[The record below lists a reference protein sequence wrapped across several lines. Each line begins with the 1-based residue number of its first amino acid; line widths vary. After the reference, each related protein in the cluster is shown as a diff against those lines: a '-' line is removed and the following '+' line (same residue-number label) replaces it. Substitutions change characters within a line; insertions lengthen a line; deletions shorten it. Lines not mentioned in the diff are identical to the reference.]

1 MSDYNTF
8 DFMVTEENDVM
19 LLLYA
24 RNTAPENPHVRLNS
38 AGHTV
43 ELQRNDEDTV
53 TLQEVEDE
61 IFENLTD
68 EETLLVCEIAPT
80 ENDDES
86 EIIYTYEAEIKE

>member
-8 DFMVTEENDVM
+8 DFMVTDENDVM

-24 RNTAPENPHVRLNS
+24 RDTAPENPQVRLNS
-38 AGHTV
+38 AGHSV
-43 ELQRNDEDTV
+43 ELQRNAEDTV

-61 IFENLTD
+61 IFENLAD